1 MEYHLAQVNVAK
13 MLEPLNSPVMADFVN
28 NLDVINAL
36 AEQSEG
42 FIWRLKDDQN
52 SAVSIKAF
60 DDDLM
65 IINMSVWKNAESL
78 FNYVYKSN
86 HLSVFKRKSEWFTRM
101 TNMHMAMWY
110 IPNSHVPTPA
120 EAIDRLEHIRQHG
133 ETPHAFT
140 FKKRFDPPTLP

>member
-60 DDDLM
+60 DDDLL
-65 IINMSVWKNAESL
+65 IINMSVWENVESL

-86 HLSVFKRKSEWFTRM
+86 HLNVFKRKSEWFTRM

-110 IPNSHVPTPA
+110 IPIHHVPTAA
-120 EAIDRLEHIRQHG
+120 EAIDRLEHIRKHG
-133 ETPHAFT
+133 ETPYAFT
-140 FKKRFDPPTLP
+140 FKNRFDPPALS